1 MRSCR
6 CSSMI
11 VLMQQ
16 DIAQVAPSA
25 PATTW
30 GRAFASL
37 YDPFLWTGERAGVRQ
52 LRRTLLG
59 QARGRTVDIGSGSGL
74 NLPHF
79 PDHLDELV
87 LAEPDPA
94 MRARL
99 TKRLDRSRSRARLID
114 APAEQL
120 PFADHSIDTVVSS
133 FVLCTVTAPDLALRE
148 IARVLRHDGQLL
160 FIEHVRSD
168 SPTLARWQDR
178 LDKPWRCFA
187 RGCRCNRATAELI
200 VACGFE
206 LATLRVATWRAMP
219 PIVRPLVIGRAQP
232 RSNGTAET
240 GSPVDHALSATGTG
254 GSAMTSHVRVG
265 LFPAALHL
273 DGGPEPDA
281 ILRRLG
287 DADVDHLCVG
297 DHVSFFV
304 GAGSDGLITAASLLA
319 AQAELPVYVGLYLLP
334 LRHPVLVAR
343 QLATLTELAPGRL
356 TLGVGVGGED
366 RHELEICGVD
376 PTTRG
381 RRMDESLRILRALAD
396 GNPLSFDG
404 EFFTLHDALIT
415 PALTP
420 RIPLIVGG
428 RSPAAARR
436 AATLGDGWLGIWVS
450 PRRYATTL
458 DHIAQQAAEAG
469 RDPNGFQHA
478 LNVWCGFGPTR
489 EAARTTLATR
499 MQTFYQMPF
508 EPFERYSPH
517 GTPAQVAEFLSPY
530 VEAGCTTINVIAC
543 ADNAD
548 DAIAAVGELRER
560 LTTTHRCPAIP

>member
-16 DIAQVAPSA
+16 HIAQVAPSA

-99 TKRLDRSRSRARLID
+99 TKRVDRSRSRARLID

-187 RGCRCNRATAELI
+187 RGCRCNRATAQLI

-232 RSNGTAET
+232 RTNGTAET
-240 GSPVDHALSATGTG
+240 GSPVDHALSAT
-254 GSAMTSHVRVG
+254 
-265 LFPAALHL
+265 
-273 DGGPEPDA
+273 
-281 ILRRLG
+281 
-287 DADVDHLCVG
+287 
-297 DHVSFFV
+297 
-304 GAGSDGLITAASLLA
+304 
-319 AQAELPVYVGLYLLP
+319 
-334 LRHPVLVAR
+334 AR
-343 QLATLTELAPGRL
+343 G
-356 TLGVGVGGED
+356 
-366 RHELEICGVD
+366 
-376 PTTRG
+376 
-381 RRMDESLRILRALAD
+381 
-396 GNPLSFDG
+396 
-404 EFFTLHDALIT
+404 
-415 PALTP
+415 
-420 RIPLIVGG
+420 
-428 RSPAAARR
+428 AAR
-436 AATLGDGWLGIWVS
+436 
-450 PRRYATTL
+450 
-458 DHIAQQAAEAG
+458 
-469 RDPNGFQHA
+469 
-478 LNVWCGFGPTR
+478 
-489 EAARTTLATR
+489 
-499 MQTFYQMPF
+499 
-508 EPFERYSPH
+508 
-517 GTPAQVAEFLSPY
+517 
-530 VEAGCTTINVIAC
+530 
-543 ADNAD
+543 
-548 DAIAAVGELRER
+548 
-560 LTTTHRCPAIP
+560 